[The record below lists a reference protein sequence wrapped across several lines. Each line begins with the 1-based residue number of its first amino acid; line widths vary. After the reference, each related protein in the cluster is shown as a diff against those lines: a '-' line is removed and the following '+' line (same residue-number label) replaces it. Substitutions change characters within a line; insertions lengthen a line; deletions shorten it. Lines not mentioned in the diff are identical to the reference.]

1 MASSLG
7 RRKLRCGAN
16 RAARW
21 AGGCKSFAVGQSD
34 PRQHAVV
41 RPKSSVLRGTLLGAL
56 LFASA
61 FGSACSTPDAPV
73 GGQGTTPAQS
83 RPASAAP
90 AAVGEHDASAGPGG
104 RASDASSCPTAI
116 AGTTV
121 RAVDT
126 EGGAALEL
134 TTTGDVAAVRGRAR
148 KLAEH
153 HAMHVDHGSAGR
165 HGPGHM
171 PGPAMGGHAM
181 DGHAMGG
188 HAMVDAEVTVRDIDR
203 GARIALT
210 PRVPTELEGL
220 RAHAAHLAE
229 RLRVGD
235 CAAAMT
241 MM

>member
-1 MASSLG
+1 M
-7 RRKLRCGAN
+7 
-16 RAARW
+16 
-21 AGGCKSFAVGQSD
+21 
-34 PRQHAVV
+34 
-41 RPKSSVLRGTLLGAL
+41 LLGAL
-56 LFASA
+56 LFDSA
-61 FGSACSTPDAPV
+61 FGSACSTPDTPV

-83 RPASAAP
+83 QPASAAT
-90 AAVGEHDASAGPGG
+90 AAVGEHNASAGPGG
-104 RASDASSCPTAI
+104 RASDASSCPTAV

-153 HAMHVDHGSAGR
+153 HAMHVGHGSAGR

-171 PGPAMGGHAM
+171 PGPATGGHT
-181 DGHAMGG
+181 MGG
-188 HAMVDAEVTVRDIDR
+188 HAMVDAEVTVQDIDR
-203 GARIALT
+203 GARIELM
-210 PRVPTELEGL
+210 PPVPTELEGL